1 MPNIPKIPIT
11 NTNEPTEN
19 TFMTQVMAQSGT
31 NESASPL
38 ESQLSKGKVGM
49 SCLIITECFF
59 FVSFIVAYLYY
70 IVILQVDDGGPTPE
84 ELFRSDWLVYIASVC
99 LLSSSVTVV
108 LAARALASGAQ
119 DKFRSWLFL
128 TILLGG
134 LFIASTALEWTDLIG
149 NKGMWLDSST
159 LGTCFFSLVGF
170 HAFHV
175 CFGLTALSL
184 CLVFSI
190 AGKMPPIHAERF
202 EILSWYWHFV
212 DTVWIFVFTTVYIL
226 RVYT

>member
-1 MPNIPKIPIT
+1 
-11 NTNEPTEN
+11 
-19 TFMTQVMAQSGT
+19 MTQVMAQSGT
-31 NESASPL
+31 SETASPL

-84 ELFRSDWLVYIASVC
+84 ELFRSDWMVYIASIC

-108 LAARALASGAQ
+108 FASRALAAGSQ

-149 NKGMWLDSST
+149 NRACGWTPPRWGPASSPW
-159 LGTCFFSLVGF
+159 S
-170 HAFHV
+170 AFTPSMSAL
-175 CFGLTALSL
+175 GLTALTF
-184 CLVFSI
+184 CLLFSV

-202 EILSWYWHFV
+202 EVLSWYWHFV
-212 DTVWIFVFTTVYIL
+212 DTVWIVVFTTVYIL

>member
-1 MPNIPKIPIT
+1 
-11 NTNEPTEN
+11 
-19 TFMTQVMAQSGT
+19 MTQVMAQSGT
-31 NESASPL
+31 SETASPL

-70 IVILQVDDGGPTPE
+70 IVILQVDDGGPNPE
-84 ELFRSDWLVYIASVC
+84 ELFRSDWMVYIASIC
-99 LLSSSVTVV
+99 LLSSSITVV
-108 LAARALASGAQ
+108 FASRALAAGAQ

-134 LFIASTALEWTDLIG
+134 LFIGSTALEWTDLIG
-149 NKGMWLDSST
+149 NKGMWLDTST

-175 CFGLTALSL
+175 CLGLTALTL
-184 CLVFSI
+184 CLLFSI

-212 DTVWIFVFTTVYIL
+212 DTVWIVVFTTVYIL